1 MIADAIN
8 HVLFG
13 WVALIPWWTWWAL
26 ALAAVGAVYK
36 FAGWPGIV
44 ALAGA
49 VGYLLGRNGVSKLPD
64 AVLPPAEPAKPAP
77 PPKKRMKSLEDLIRG
92 K

>member
-13 WVALIPWWTWWAL
+13 WVSAVPWWAWWAL
-26 ALAAVGAVYK
+26 ALAAIGAVYK
-36 FAGWPGIV
+36 FTGWPGIV
-44 ALAGA
+44 ALAAA

-64 AVLPPAEPAKPAP
+64 AVLPPAKPAP